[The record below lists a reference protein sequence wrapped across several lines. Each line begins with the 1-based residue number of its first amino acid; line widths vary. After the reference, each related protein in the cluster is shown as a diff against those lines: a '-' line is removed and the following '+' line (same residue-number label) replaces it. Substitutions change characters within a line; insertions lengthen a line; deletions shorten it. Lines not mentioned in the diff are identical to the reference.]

1 MNAVLYWLRVGNQ
14 YEARLGIH
22 LDSLDDVA
30 RLQFEHQ
37 FDFRNIEPET
47 WASIAIARAA
57 SGNYRSG
64 ADMLQM
70 GLVLYSIFDQRL
82 REAAFRMEAD
92 SVAVRIQQA
101 EADDDVRTLLD
112 ALPYA
117 QMAHPPTAEAN
128 FNRGLILEKLG
139 LNQAA
144 IENYRRSLVRGD
156 NAGWNEET
164 TRRISQLSQPSRWD
178 QWQEAHVRLKEA
190 ARTGNVAAVQDVVRS
205 FPDFARTAAEREFLV
220 QWARATLAG
229 NPGGVTPDLVVARTI
244 GAVLRDSFADP
255 LIADSVLAI
264 DESIRHRDARRIE
277 SLARGHLLYAQAR
290 DAAAF
295 ENVRAAFADTGSP
308 MANAAE
314 YFAITTQF
322 EAVPI
327 EQSLARLSQLER
339 NVSPAH
345 RSLRAMVNAAT
356 GHCLAERGDF
366 GQALDLYTSAQ
377 QVFETTGEPDGVA
390 TMRIFA
396 AHMLALMG
404 HPVAAWRVRRPALR
418 MADASGNPALL
429 EFVMGRTASDEL
441 FNREEVRALA
451 LYGSVLPLP
460 PLYASPE
467 PGYYGSQWRNPAPLP
482 SKRTMLEALEGR
494 PLPPTVQNDVR
505 FAQAISLCR
514 RRPEQAEKLLSESI
528 DFAEATGR
536 VAMLPYVY
544 FYRGIARREARHED
558 DAIHDLNYAISL
570 LEARRKSIS
579 RRDLRNL
586 WFRVADDP
594 FHELMNLYW
603 SRGNDGATFALGE
616 RRRGLVF
623 MDGVTAAT
631 DAVEPLTADQISK
644 RLAPGTAVI
653 VFTASPRYMLATLV
667 EKDSVVM
674 CHLPQGTG
682 ILLDRKRKVRTAI
695 EKDRLP
701 EIQSIAEELYESLIA
716 PLRINR
722 TRVQRLVIVADQPLH
737 DLPFAV
743 LRERK
748 SGQYLIEQ
756 FELIRVASASVYAQ
770 TKAPV
775 LATLDAVLTIG
786 DPAFDRNACR
796 SCPALPAARN
806 EALAVAQQYPRSR
819 TLVGADATFDQ
830 FAASVQTADVIHIGT
845 HTVPSMEE
853 RQVLNLLL
861 APAAGHGGTCSVGEA
876 AGLPLKKGS
885 TVVVSGCQT
894 AISREPG
901 TLRDF
906 AGAFLAAGART
917 VVATLWDVE
926 DDSSRSFAIVFHR
939 SLRRCGT
946 AVTAA
951 REAQISM
958 LRSSDPRL
966 RSPRAWSGFQVFSVG
981 S

>member
-1 MNAVLYWLRVGNQ
+1 MKAVLYWLRVGNQ
-14 YEARLGIH
+14 YEARFGIR
-22 LDSLDDVA
+22 LRSLDDVA
-30 RLQFEHQ
+30 RLRFEDTS
-37 FDFRNIEPET
+37 DFRNIEPET
-47 WASIAIARAA
+47 WANIAIARAA
-57 SGNYRSG
+57 SGDYRGG
-64 ADMLQM
+64 AEMLEM
-70 GLVLYSIFDQRL
+70 GLLLHTSSDRRFL
-82 REAAFRMEAD
+82 KAALSMQAD
-92 SVAVRIQQA
+92 AVAVRIQQA
-101 EADDDVRTLLD
+101 EADDDVRILLD
-112 ALPYA
+112 ALPYLQIA
-117 QMAHPPTAEAN
+117 YPPTAEGH

-139 LNQAA
+139 LNQTA

-156 NAGWNEET
+156 DNGWNEEA
-164 TRRISQLSQPSRWD
+164 TRRISQLSQPSRQD
-178 QWQEAHVRLKEA
+178 QWQEAHARLEKA
-190 ARTGNVAAVQDVVRS
+190 ARTGNVTAVRDVVRS
-205 FPDFARTAAEREFLV
+205 FPDFARTAAERELLV
-220 QWARATLAG
+220 QWARAALAG
-229 NPGGVTPDLVVARTI
+229 NPGEPDLLVARTI

-255 LIADSVLAI
+255 LLADSVLAI
-264 DESIRHRDARRIE
+264 DESIRHSDTRRIE

-295 ENVRAAFADTGSP
+295 ENARGAFADTGSP
-308 MANAAE
+308 MAKAAE

-322 EAVPI
+322 ETVPI
-327 EQSLARLSQLER
+327 EQSLARLLQLER

-345 RSLRAMVNAAT
+345 RGLRAMVNAT
-356 GHCLAERGDF
+356 IGHCLAERGDF
-366 GQALDLYTSAQ
+366 DQALDLYTSAQ
-377 QVFETTGEPDGVA
+377 HVFETTGEPDGVA

-404 HPVAAWRVRRPALR
+404 HPVEAWRVRRPALR
-418 MADASGNPALL
+418 MADASGDLALI
-429 EFVMGRTASDEL
+429 EFVMGRTVSDEL
-441 FNREEVRALA
+441 FNREEFRAMA

-467 PGYYGSQWRNPAPLP
+467 PGHYVNQWRNPAPLP

-514 RRPEQAEKLLSESI
+514 RRPEQAEELLSKSI
-528 DFAEATGR
+528 EFAEATGR

-544 FYRGIARREARHED
+544 FYRGIARREAKRED

-570 LEARRKSIS
+570 LEARRKSIG

-603 SRGNDGATFALGE
+603 SRGNDSAAFALGE

-631 DAVEPLTADQISK
+631 DAVEPLTAEQISK
-644 RLAPGTAVI
+644 RLAPGTVMI
-653 VFTASPRYMLATLV
+653 VFTASPRYILATLV

-674 CHLPQGTG
+674 CRLPQGTG
-682 ILLDRKRKVRTAI
+682 IFLDRKRKVRTAI

-716 PLRINR
+716 PLRIDR
-722 TRVQRLVIVADQPLH
+722 TRIQRLVVVADQPLQ

-743 LRERK
+743 LRDRK

-770 TKAPV
+770 TQAAV
-775 LATLDAVLTIG
+775 LAPLDAVLTIG
-786 DPAFDRNACR
+786 DPAFDRNVCP

-806 EALAVAQQYPRSR
+806 EALAVARQYPRSR
-819 TLVGADATFDQ
+819 TLVGSDATFDRI
-830 FAASVQTADVIHIGT
+830 AASVQTADVIHIGT
-845 HTVPSMEE
+845 HTVPSIEE

-861 APAAGHGGTCSVGEA
+861 APSARHAGTCSVGEA

-906 AGAFLAAGART
+906 AGAFLAAGARN

-926 DDSSRSFAIVFHR
+926 DDSSRTFAVVFHR

-958 LRSSDPRL
+958 LRSSDARL